1 MTLRQKLAMNIKA
14 LANNTSYPKAA
25 AIVIAIASTITLG
38 YGMKKHL
45 PGAIDA
51 VQEYQRYTQECRV
64 FLERVGTAGTI
75 GVAEPELVKVVSFLK
90 TNHLAQSFEYKDLQ
104 ANLAYLKSQP
114 DNSLMPGAIK
124 ESISKNTVA
133 IEEAQTKKLNQDLK
147 SLFSLEIA
155 GSVMA
160 LAIAAL
166 IIKEEND
173 N

>member
-1 MTLRQKLAMNIKA
+1 MNIKSV
-14 LANNTSYPKAA
+14 ANNISYPKAV
-25 AIVIAIASTITLG
+25 AIVIGVASIITLG
-38 YGMKKHL
+38 NGMKKHL
-45 PGAIDA
+45 PVAIDA

-90 TNHLAQSFEYKDLQ
+90 TNRLTQSFEYKDLQ

-114 DNSLMPGAIK
+114 DNSLMPSVIK
-124 ESISKNTVA
+124 DSISKNTAA

-160 LAIAAL
+160 LTIAML
-166 IIKEEND
+166 IIREEN
-173 N
+173 NN